1 MAFYVSVAGWV
12 FGIQKNT
19 STAIF
24 LQCIMHFRT
33 WGEGCPSMWKTLSTP
48 SFNFTCCNQLL
59 FSRLPVFLVTCTPA
73 QKNVERL
80 FHAQLLQLCLLW
92 HLLSLPGFG
101 IEFDSPCVKV
111 EVLCIISV
119 CCVSDWKKKKA
130 CFLNVHEYFNHVSI
144 LFFTF
149 SLPWDLH
156 VIFSSLL
163 HLHEV
168 WSSLVVIVAGS
179 LVT

>member
-1 MAFYVSVAGWV
+1 
-12 FGIQKNT
+12 
-19 STAIF
+19 
-24 LQCIMHFRT
+24 
-33 WGEGCPSMWKTLSTP
+33 MWKTLSTP

-101 IEFDSPCVKV
+101 IEFDSPCIKV

-119 CCVSDWKKKKA
+119 CCVSDWKKKA
-130 CFLNVHEYFNHVSI
+130 YFLNVHEYFNHVSI